1 LRRSGAADLAGWWW
15 FSCARAGAHVGE
27 ESWVEREVLVAWDAG
42 SGVAAAGGQRMV
54 LWLQACRSLTPS
66 IRS

>member
-1 LRRSGAADLAGWWW
+1 
-15 FSCARAGAHVGE
+15 VGE